1 MCNGCE
7 RSAENRRRVRLRIL
21 LPAVA
26 DRFGAHAHMLIPAV
40 PIGSTRMRT
49 CLFPRCR
56 SVRRACAHAYSR
68 GADRFDAHAHMLIPA
83 VPIGSTRMRTCLFP
97 RCRSIRRACAHATG
111 CYQCSSSIER
121 LPTFGTVTT
130 PFIL

>member
-1 MCNGCE
+1 MAVIKLSPWTHSDRQSLHVPPVIVPFGSVTNVQRVPNGLQKIDDAFGC
-7 RSAENRRRVRLRIL
+7 VYYYPRL
-21 LPAVA
+21 
-26 DRFGAHAHMLIPAV
+26 
-40 PIGSTRMRT
+40 PIGSARMST

-83 VPIGSTRMRTCLFP
+83 LPIDSTRMRTCY
-97 RCRSIRRACAHATG
+97 R
-111 CYQCSSSIER
+111 CSSSIER
-121 LPTFGTVTT
+121 LPTFSTVTT